1 MGEKNLGG
9 KYKSEA
15 LEEILG
21 KEFKVLDYGFIRVVD
36 YMGNDNSIVD
46 AARVSYGRG
55 NKSVKDD
62 ESLIRYLMKHKH
74 TTPFEM
80 CEIKLHVK
88 LPIFVARQWMR
99 HRTASINEYS
109 ARYSI
114 LDNEYYL
121 PEEENM
127 LPQSNINKQGR
138 GDFLE
143 NWEKQNGIALIKES
157 SEKSFENYFAMLN
170 LKENPNKKGISREIA
185 RITLPVNVYT
195 QFYWKIDLHNFMH
208 FIKLRVDK
216 HAQLEIRK
224 YAEILLEILKIW
236 VPICYSAFIDY
247 NLFSYSISKNGILLL
262 VDILANNKKNLADY
276 CLSKREIQEIEEIFK
291 IKITE

>member
-9 KYKSEA
+9 KYKSES

-21 KEFKVLDYGFIRVVD
+21 KEFKALDHGFIRVVD

-157 SEKSFENYFAMLN
+157 SEKSFENYFEMLN
-170 LKENPNKKGISREIA
+170 LEENPNKKGISREIA

-236 VPICYSAFIDY
+236 TPICYSAFVDY
-247 NLFSYSISKNGILLL
+247 NLSAYSISKNGILLL